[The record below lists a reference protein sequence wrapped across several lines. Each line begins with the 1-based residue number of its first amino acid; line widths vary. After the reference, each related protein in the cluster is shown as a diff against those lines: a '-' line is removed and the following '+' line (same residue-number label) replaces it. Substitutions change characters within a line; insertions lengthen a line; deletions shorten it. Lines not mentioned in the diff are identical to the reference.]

1 MTRWL
6 IAAGVGVAFAGLS
19 ARADDPP
26 KADPPKVEKK
36 ADENPFLTLE
46 KERATLEK
54 EAMKEVRAAPRARR
68 TVILEFPSMAN
79 LKRWWDS
86 PEYQELCDI
95 RKRSA
100 DSNIVT
106 VDGA

>member
-1 MTRWL
+1 MEVATSREVFR
-6 IAAGVGVAFAGLS
+6 VGPWTAQRNRSDERRFRERDLNDTFGRAWPCEHKEVRT
-19 ARADDPP
+19 ARPI
-26 KADPPKVEKK
+26 
-36 ADENPFLTLE
+36 
-46 KERATLEK
+46 KERAY
-54 EAMKEVRAAPRARR
+54 RPRR

>member
-1 MTRWL
+1 MAAYLIVDIQVTDSAVFDEYKRRVPAT
-6 IAAGVGVAFAGLS
+6 IAAHGG
-19 ARADDPP
+19 RY
-26 KADPPKVEKK
+26 
-36 ADENPFLTLE
+36 LTLGGPTE
-46 KERATLEK
+46 VLEGSW
-54 EAMKEVRAAPRARR
+54 RPRQ

>member
-1 MTRWL
+1 MTLLVER
-6 IAAGVGVAFAGLS
+6 G
-19 ARADDPP
+19 RASTR
-26 KADPPKVEKK
+26 KCERHG
-36 ADENPFLTLE
+36 PF
-46 KERATLEK
+46 KERAY
-54 EAMKEVRAAPRARR
+54 RPRR

-106 VDGA
+106 VDGS

>member
-1 MTRWL
+1 MAAYLIVDIQVTDPAVFDEYKRRVPAS
-6 IAAGVGVAFAGLS
+6 IAAYGG
-19 ARADDPP
+19 RY
-26 KADPPKVEKK
+26 
-36 ADENPFLTLE
+36 LTRGGPTEVLE
-46 KERATLEK
+46 GSWR
-54 EAMKEVRAAPRARR
+54 PRR